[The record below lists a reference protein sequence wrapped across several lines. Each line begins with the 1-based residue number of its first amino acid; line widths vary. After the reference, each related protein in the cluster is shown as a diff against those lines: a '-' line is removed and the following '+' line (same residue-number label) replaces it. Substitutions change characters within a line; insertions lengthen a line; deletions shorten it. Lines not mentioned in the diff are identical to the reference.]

1 MLLWEKLADDM
12 KAAMKAGDALRV
24 SVIRLVRSEVRN
36 AEIAKGAPLTEDEV
50 MQVVAKEAKRRREA
64 IEQFQKGNRAD
75 LVEKETAEL
84 QLLLQYL
91 PEQLDQ
97 AEVVRIAREVISE
110 LQAASKSDK
119 GKVMSVLMQ
128 RVRGRADGKLVSQIV
143 DSLLEGS
150 SA

>member
-1 MLLWEKLADDM
+1 MLLWEKLANDM
-12 KAAMKAGDALRV
+12 KAAMKARDALRV

-50 MQVVAKEAKRRREA
+50 IQVVAKEAKRRREA

-143 DSLLEGS
+143 DSLLGGS

>member
-64 IEQFQKGNRAD
+64 IEQFRKGNRAD

-84 QLLLQYL
+84 QILSQYL

>member
-1 MLLWEKLADDM
+1 MLLCEKLADDM

-36 AEIAKGAPLTEDEV
+36 AEIAKGDSLTEDEV
-50 MQVVAKEAKRRREA
+50 MEVVAKEAKRRREA

>member
-1 MLLWEKLADDM
+1 MLLWEKLANDM
-12 KAAMKAGDALRV
+12 KAAMKARDALRV

-143 DSLLEGS
+143 DSLLGGS